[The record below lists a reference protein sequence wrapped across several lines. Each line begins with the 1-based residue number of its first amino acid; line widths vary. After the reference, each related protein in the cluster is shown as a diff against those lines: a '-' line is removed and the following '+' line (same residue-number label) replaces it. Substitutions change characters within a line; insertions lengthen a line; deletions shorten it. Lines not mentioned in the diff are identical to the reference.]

1 MLFKPRVSAPEIR
14 GRTWYFGAVSARPKA
29 DFRHLSIRSVEYSA
43 PEALQLN
50 ASGKLQQVD
59 SRSDMWSLGM
69 ILHKLIFFR
78 LPYPHIDPT
87 DVNGIEREVLAYPG
101 WKAAADPSVVAS
113 CKRRGLPRELLL
125 LLEGLLCRNPR
136 ERPSSER
143 VLSALKEGNVCGAN
157 DAHDCCVDHIF

>member
-1 MLFKPRVSAPEIR
+1 MLFKPRVSVPEIR
-14 GRTWYFGAVSARPKA
+14 ERTSKFGAISAFPKV
-29 DFRHLSIRSVEYSA
+29 DFPHLLICSVEYSA

-59 SRSDMWSLGM
+59 SRTDMWSLGM

-78 LPYPHIDPT
+78 LPYPDVDPA
-87 DVNGIEREVLAYPG
+87 DVNGLEREVLAYPG
-101 WKAAADPSVVAS
+101 WKAAADPGVVAG

-136 ERPSSER
+136 ERPSSDR
-143 VLSALKEGNVCGAN
+143 VLSALKEGNVCGVKY
-157 DAHDCCVDHIF
+157 AHDCSVDRIL